1 MKTLPE
7 LGTTSA
13 LFFLFGI
20 SQLIVRPGFI
30 KPSANQFDILPR
42 RLYPAR
48 RFLLERMKHVDSSLK
63 CDRVNHPI
71 RVCAMAS
78 TTSKTPGL
86 YTLKPFLTEQMS
98 GIAGVE
104 IKNVDP
110 NLDRG

>member
-48 RFLLERMKHVDSSLK
+48 RFLLERMKHVDRTAK
-63 CDRVNHPI
+63 FDRVNSWI
-71 RVCAMAS
+71 GVCAMVFDHFKDAWPLLLAKVS
-78 TTSKTPGL
+78 R
-86 YTLKPFLTEQMS
+86 
-98 GIAGVE
+98 
-104 IKNVDP
+104 
-110 NLDRG
+110 LDAFRQTVQR